1 MHLTRLHPYFLF
13 LALTLCL
20 LCLPLRIQAATLTVT
35 NTNDSGAGSLRQA
48 IADAIPGDTIT
59 FAVTGTITLASELA
73 IDKDLTIQ
81 GPGANLLTISGNNA
95 VRIFN
100 IGSITP
106 AINITLS
113 GLTIANGKV
122 TGSSVFGGGIAN
134 FSTLTLNVTNS
145 TLTNNSATATVGN
158 NRRGDGG
165 GIFNNIGTVNVTNS
179 TLTNNSATATGG
191 SNNSGYGGGIF
202 NHTGTVNVTN
212 STLTNNSATA
222 TGGSNNFG
230 RGGGIF
236 NSFLGILGTVN
247 VTNSTLTNNSATATG
262 GSNNEAWGGGIFND
276 ILSTVNVTNSTLAN
290 NSATATGGS
299 MTNVG
304 YGGGIYIFGGTVNVK
319 STIVAL
325 NSVTGSSV
333 MAGPDVIG
341 TFTSQG
347 YNLIGKRDGSTGFTN
362 GSMQDQIGSIAMPID
377 PLLGPLA
384 NNGGPTQTMALLPG
398 SPALDKGISNGL
410 PTDQRGFARTLD
422 FPAISNAAGGDGT
435 DIGAV
440 EGVASMLAVQ
450 VGDPAVC
457 LDPNGL
463 VGVTVTVN
471 NPNPIAAVSSFT
483 ATLPTGLTAVAG
495 TCVADTP
502 GLCTIAPNGGAVTW
516 NGNLNAGQ
524 TVTII
529 YRARIGANIAQG
541 AQLCL
546 DNTAIVAGVMAPLQY
561 CFNVICPAIVNTR
574 VSDQKAGSVL
584 VFPYYT
590 STIGG
595 ASDTRLTISNI
606 SNAAS
611 TVANQAYVH
620 LFFIDGTSCQ
630 QSDLFLC
637 LTPNASFSFKA
648 SDYDPGNTGYLI
660 AVAVN
665 NQGVPIQNNVL
676 IGNAFVNTPEFA
688 DNYGAESFRANSFA
702 VATVNGDSATLY
714 FDQVGYD
721 AVPKQ
726 FAVEIQSPFNAAGQQ
741 VVTAGL
747 SGNLVSSSLSG
758 AAQVGTG
765 LIYNGNE
772 KPFGS
777 FSAWLTGTC
786 QAKGTILTNS
796 PRVPNGMAVM
806 VPSGQTGTMK
816 FNVGAAVGLLLTPR
830 TATWKGI
837 RTLHKTQTTATT
849 LTIPLFVPV
858 C

>member
-1 MHLTRLHPYFLF
+1 MTHLPHPRRKTI
-13 LALTLCL
+13 LALTLAL
-20 LCLPLRIQAATLTVT
+20 LTLTVSFAGWRAQAGRGAFDRKPAASAALLT
-35 NTNDSGAGSLRQA
+35 ARMALVAVPMWATNLVVNSTADGTLAALNGNGTCDLREAVEAANTNAAVGECVAGMA
-48 IADAIPGDTIT
+48 GMDTIT
-59 FAVTGTITLASELA
+59 FSVTGTIALTAGELV
-73 IDKDLTIQ
+73 IDDALTIT
-81 GPGANLLTISGNNA
+81 GPGANGLTISGSNLSR
-95 VRIFN
+95 VF
-100 IGSITP
+100 T
-106 AINITLS
+106 INGGVTATIET
-113 GLTIANGKV
+113 LTIADGRATGGSTKV
-122 TGSSVFGGGIAN
+122 GGGIAN
-134 FSTLTLNVTNS
+134 FSGTLNVINS
-145 TLTNNSATATVGN
+145 TLSNNSAS
-158 NRRGDGG
+158 GG
-165 GIFNNIGTVNVTNS
+165 GGD
-179 TLTNNSATATGG
+179 
-191 SNNSGYGGGIF
+191 
-202 NHTGTVNVTN
+202 
-212 STLTNNSATA
+212 
-222 TGGSNNFG
+222 NF
-230 RGGGIF
+230 
-236 NSFLGILGTVN
+236 
-247 VTNSTLTNNSATATG
+247 
-262 GSNNEAWGGGIFND
+262 
-276 ILSTVNVTNSTLAN
+276 
-290 NSATATGGS
+290 
-299 MTNVG
+299 
-304 YGGGIYIFGGTVNVK
+304 GGGIYNIGTLNVINSTLSSNSASGDNSYNNGGGIANFSGTLNVINSTLSNNSASASSSTNKGGGIANFSGTLNLTSSTLSNNFASGSSSNNEGGGIASYGGTVNAK
-319 STIVAL
+319 NTIIAQNTAST
-325 NSVTGSSV
+325 
-333 MAGPDVIG
+333 GPDFNG
-341 TFTSQG
+341 TAISQG
-347 YNLIGKRDGSTGFTN
+347 YNLIGKEDGSTGFTN
-362 GSMQDQIGSIAMPID
+362 GVNQDQVGSIAMPLD

-422 FPAISNAAGGDGT
+422 FPALANATGGDGT
-435 DIGAV
+435 DIGAF
-440 EGVASMLAVQ
+440 EFGASAVFNVQ
-450 VGDPAVC
+450 AADPAVC
-457 LDPNGL
+457 LDPSGL
-463 VGVTVTVN
+463 VGVTATITN
-471 NPNPIAAVSSFT
+471 GNAASIASFT
-483 ATLPTGLTAVAG
+483 ATLPTGLTALAG
-495 TCVADTP
+495 TCAADVSP
-502 GLCTIAPNGGAVTW
+502 ANCTIAVNGATVTW
-516 NGNLNAGQ
+516 NGMLNPGQ

-529 YRARIGANIAQG
+529 YRARIAANVAQG
-541 AQLCL
+541 TQLTINNL
-546 DNTAIVAGVMAPLQY
+546 ALIAGVPLN
-561 CFNVICPAIVNTR
+561 FNAVLTVNCPAILNAR

-837 RTLHKTQTTATT
+837 RTLHKTQTVATT
-849 LTIPLFVPV
+849 LTIPIFVPV